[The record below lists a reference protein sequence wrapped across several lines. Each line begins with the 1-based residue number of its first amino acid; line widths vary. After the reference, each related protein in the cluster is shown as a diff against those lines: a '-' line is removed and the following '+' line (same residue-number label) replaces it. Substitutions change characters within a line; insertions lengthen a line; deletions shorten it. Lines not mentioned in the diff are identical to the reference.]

1 MFQTKLVEAK
11 LTNTKELTT
20 KADLMDRMVPW
31 DYANFNAEPRNTIKN
46 NAMADSKNLPKTD
59 VLKDTTTS
67 NELEETTELE
77 ETAKETKLL
86 EETSKLEETSELEE
100 PDNSSKGRERGEP
113 RLEQIIVEEIEEFDC
128 TQRVLLPQQ
137 ANTGARAR
145 A

>member
-1 MFQTKLVEAK
+1 MKSDIPMETLEMFQTKLVEAK

-20 KADLMDRMVPW
+20 KADLMDTLVPW
-31 DYANFNAEPRNTIKN
+31 DYANFNAEPSNTIKN

-100 PDNSSKGRERGEP
+100 PDNSSKGRERG
-113 RLEQIIVEEIEEFDC
+113 
-128 TQRVLLPQQ
+128 
-137 ANTGARAR
+137 GAKAR
-145 A
+145 TNHCGGDRGV